1 MGKKK
6 MQLLSVKNLYRQDV
20 GATEK
25 FDFVE
30 SGESFDFPEAI
41 EVSEIRGKVT
51 VFRLEDT
58 VAVSGEYSADLTLIC
73 DRCLD
78 NFETTVEFIFE
89 REYTLD
95 RKGESEESLYVDKRG
110 DVDLTGPIHDEL
122 LLAIPTQNFCKADCE
137 GICQGCG
144 QNMNHEKCTC
154 NIKSEITK

>member
-1 MGKKK
+1 

-25 FDFVE
+25 FDIAE
-30 SGESFDFPEAI
+30 DGKSFDFPEAI
-41 EVSEIRGKVT
+41 VVSEIRGKVT
-51 VFRLEDT
+51 AFRLEDT
-58 VAVSGEYSADLTLIC
+58 VAVSGEYTADITLIC

-78 NFETTVEFIFE
+78 NFDTTVTFSFE

-95 RKGESEESLYVDKRG
+95 RKGESEEGLYVDKRG

-122 LLAIPTQNFCKADCE
+122 LLAIPTQNFCNTDCQ

-144 QNMNHEKCTC
+144 HNLNHEKCKCKDRAETT
-154 NIKSEITK
+154 N